1 MTDLT
6 LQAHAEGVVLRVRAS
21 PGARKGRLLGVLA
34 GALKVA
40 VAAPPEKG
48 RANDAIAA
56 LLAKELGLP
65 ARGIY
70 LLSGAT
76 AKDKRFVVTAITAAE
91 LRRRLDALLRS

>member
-1 MTDLT
+1 VTELA
-6 LQAHAEGVVLRVRAS
+6 LEAHPEGVVLRVRAS
-21 PGARKGRLLGVLA
+21 PGARKERVLGVHG
-34 GALKVA
+34 GALKIA

-91 LRRRLDALLRS
+91 LRRRLDALLRP